1 MLEGTNF
8 LESGPSARQWRMS
21 QVAKIS
27 MVLRVWEKVTTLPLL
42 GSKTIILLL
51 LHALKF

>member
-8 LESGPSARQWRMS
+8 LESGLSARQQRMS
-21 QVAKIS
+21 QVVKIF
-27 MVLRVWEKVTTLPLL
+27 MVLRVWGNVTILPLL

-51 LHALKF
+51 LHTLKF